1 MLNPLTPA
9 AVNAQL
15 ELPIFA
21 SSAAMRRVLDD
32 VSRAAVS
39 RANVI
44 ISGEPG
50 TGHELVAREVHRRSH
65 SPGAPFVRVVYDVA
79 APEAFE
85 FDLFGYNTAEG
96 ADRPERRAIERIGR
110 GGHLHNALGGTIF
123 FANLPEIPPRLQIR
137 LARLFR
143 SGEAVVQ
150 QVKKRIKMTV
160 RAVAAVEQGYEE
172 ALRAGRLHEELFHLI
187 SGVHI
192 ELPPLRRRSEDIPAL
207 ATFLLNESCRGAGLP
222 LKQLSSSAQQLLS
235 ALPWHGNAVE
245 LRRLLS
251 ELAQRS
257 RGDVIDLNDVLGT
270 IQIDGRAKQ
279 FATGGTLRE
288 ARARFERE
296 YIVAVVEQH
305 HGRIPEAA
313 KTLGVQRPNLYRK
326 LRRMNVSKVS
336 RKTSTRQ
343 S

>member
-1 MLNPLTPA
+1 MK
-9 AVNAQL
+9 
-15 ELPIFA
+15 
-21 SSAAMRRVLDD
+21 
-32 VSRAAVS
+32 
-39 RANVI
+39 
-44 ISGEPG
+44 
-50 TGHELVAREVHRRSH
+50 
-65 SPGAPFVRVVYDVA
+65 VVYDPA

-85 FDLFGYNTAEG
+85 FDLFGYNATEST
-96 ADRPERRAIERIGR
+96 DRPERRAVERIGR

-123 FANLPEIPPRLQIR
+123 FANLPAIPPRIQIR

-143 SGEAVVQ
+143 SGEAVVLQ
-150 QVKKRIKMTV
+150 AKKRIKVTV
-160 RAVAAVEQGYEE
+160 RAIAAVEQGYEE
-172 ALRAGRLHEELFHLI
+172 AVRDGRLHEELFHLI
-187 SGVHI
+187 SGSRI

-207 ATFLLNESCRGAGLP
+207 ASFLLSESCRGAGLP
-222 LKQLSSSAQQLLS
+222 SKQLSSAAQQLLS
-235 ALPWHGNAVE
+235 ALPWHGNAAE

-251 ELAQRS
+251 ELAERS
-257 RGDVIDLNDVLGT
+257 RADVIDLTDVLAT

-305 HGRIPEAA
+305 HGRIPDAA

-326 LRRMNVSKVS
+326 LRRMNVSKLS
-336 RKTSTRQ
+336 RRTSTRQ

>member
-1 MLNPLTPA
+1 
-9 AVNAQL
+9 
-15 ELPIFA
+15 
-21 SSAAMRRVLDD
+21 MRRVLDD
-32 VSRAAVS
+32 VTQAARS

-50 TGHELVAREVHRRSH
+50 TGHELVAREVHRRSP
-65 SPGAPFVRVVYDVA
+65 SPGGPFVKVVYDPA

-85 FDLFGYNTAEG
+85 FDLFGYNATEST
-96 ADRPERRAIERIGR
+96 DRPERRAVERIGR

-123 FANLPEIPPRLQIR
+123 FANLPAIPPRIQIR

-143 SGEAVVQ
+143 SGEAVVLQ
-150 QVKKRIKMTV
+150 AKKRIKVTV
-160 RAVAAVEQGYEE
+160 RAIAAVEQGYEE
-172 ALRAGRLHEELFHLI
+172 AVRDGRLHEELFHLI
-187 SGVHI
+187 SGSRI

-207 ATFLLNESCRGAGLP
+207 ASFLLSESCRGAGLP
-222 LKQLSSSAQQLLS
+222 SKQLSSAAQQLLS
-235 ALPWHGNAVE
+235 ALPWHGNAAE

-251 ELAQRS
+251 ELAERS
-257 RGDVIDLNDVLGT
+257 RADVIDLTDVLAT

-305 HGRIPEAA
+305 HGRIPDAA

-326 LRRMNVSKVS
+326 LRRMNVSKLS